1 MHCNRSPRSLLA
13 TQPLAVDIYIS
24 PITGGDVNHPA
35 DSSAAP
41 PGGTG
46 VGRYSPRFVLAAI
59 LIAIAAAGAMMLF
72 LELQSLGEA
81 LLWPDSLP
89 VPIFPLIL
97 ATAGGLLVGVCLHVF
112 GDHVLLLQQSL
123 IEFQRTGR
131 FEPRHL
137 PAGLLTIYLS
147 LIFGASL
154 GPEVA
159 AIDMGGSMGTLAG
172 DRLRSRVRTLSS
184 AGIAGALVGFAI
196 YLQITRTAGGA
207 LYPLPPPGELLPLYL
222 LYAAILG
229 LAGAAAGVLFIGAFR
244 LFYRL
249 MTPIAGRHLIRGV
262 AGGVGLGIAGTVF
275 PLVLFSGLNEF
286 RTVLETGATAGATV
300 LLLLVAVKIFA
311 STWCM
316 ATIFKGGPIFPLI
329 FAGGTLGLAVSL
341 LVPAIPPAVAVPAV
355 MAGMIVCVLKMP
367 AAVIPIVA
375 LVFLQWEIL
384 IIVAIATVAGYY
396 ATRKIAMFPHEG
408 NGGGGVT
415 DPTQAAD

>member
-1 MHCNRSPRSLLA
+1 ME
-13 TQPLAVDIYIS
+13 PLAVDIYTS
-24 PITGGDVNHPA
+24 PTTGGDVNHPA

-41 PGGTG
+41 PGETG
-46 VGRYSPRFVLAAI
+46 IGRYSLRLVIAAI
-59 LIAIAAAGAMMLF
+59 LIAVAAAGAMVLF

-81 LLWPDSLP
+81 LLWPDSPP
-89 VPIFPLIL
+89 VPFPALII
-97 ATAGGLLVGVCLHVF
+97 ATAGGLAVGLCLHVF

-123 IEFQRTGR
+123 IEFQKTGR

-137 PAGLLTIYLS
+137 PAGLLAIYLS

-172 DRLRSRVRTLSS
+172 DRLRSRVRTLSNV
-184 AGIAGALVGFAI
+184 GIAGALVGFAI
-196 YLQITRTAGGA
+196 YLQVTRTAGGA
-207 LYPLPPPGELLPLYL
+207 LYPLPPLGELLPLYL

-244 LFYRL
+244 FFYRL
-249 MTPIAGRHLIRGV
+249 MTPIAGRHLIRGL
-262 AGGVGLGIAGTVF
+262 AGGVGLGIAGTIF

-286 RTVLETGATAGATV
+286 KTVLETGATAGAAV
-300 LLLLVAVKIFA
+300 LLLFVAVKIFA

-341 LVPAIPPAVAVPAV
+341 LIPAIPPAVAVPAV

-384 IIVAIATVAGYY
+384 IIIVIATVAGYY
-396 ATRKIAMFPHEG
+396 TTRSFAMFPPEG
-408 NGGGGVT
+408 NGGGGAT
-415 DPTQAAD
+415 GP

>member
-1 MHCNRSPRSLLA
+1 ME
-13 TQPLAVDIYIS
+13 PLAVDIYTS
-24 PITGGDVNHPA
+24 PTTGGDVNHPA
-35 DSSAAP
+35 DSSAEP

-46 VGRYSPRFVLAAI
+46 VGRYSPRFVLAVI
-59 LIAIAAAGAMMLF
+59 LIAIAAAGAMVLF
-72 LELQSLGEA
+72 LELQSIGAA
-81 LLWPDSLP
+81 LLWPDSPP
-89 VPIFPLIL
+89 VPFFPLIV
-97 ATAGGLLVGVCLHVF
+97 ATAGGLAVGLCLHVF

-123 IEFQRTGR
+123 TEFQRTGR

-137 PAGLLTIYLS
+137 PAGLLAIYLS
-147 LIFGASL
+147 LIFGARL

-172 DRLRSRVRTLSS
+172 DRLQSRVRTLSN
-184 AGIAGALVGFAI
+184 AGIAGALAGFAI
-196 YLQITRTAGGA
+196 YLQVTRTAGGA
-207 LYPLPPPGELLPLYL
+207 LYPLPSPGELLPLYL
-222 LYAAILG
+222 VYAAILG

-249 MTPIAGRHLIRGV
+249 TTPIAGRHLIRGV

-275 PLVLFSGLNEF
+275 PLVLFSGQNEF
-286 RTVLETGATAGATV
+286 KTVLETGATAGAAV
-300 LLLLVAVKIFA
+300 LLLLVAAKILA

-384 IIVAIATVAGYY
+384 IIVAVATVAGYY
-396 ATRKIAMFPHEG
+396 TTRSVAMFPHEG
-408 NGGGGVT
+408 NGGAG
-415 DPTQAAD
+415 

>member
-1 MHCNRSPRSLLA
+1 
-13 TQPLAVDIYIS
+13 
-24 PITGGDVNHPA
+24 VNHPA
-35 DSSAAP
+35 DSSAVL

-46 VGRYSPRFVLAAI
+46 VGRYSLRFVLAAI
-59 LIAIAAAGAMMLF
+59 QVAIAAAGAMVLF
-72 LELQSLGEA
+72 LEVQSLGEA

-89 VPIFPLIL
+89 VPFFALIL
-97 ATAGGLLVGVCLHVF
+97 ATAGGLAVGLCLHVF

-123 IEFQRTGR
+123 AKFQETGR

-137 PAGLLTIYLS
+137 PAGLLAIYLS

-172 DRLRSRVRTLSS
+172 DRLRSRVRTLST
-184 AGIAGALVGFAI
+184 AGIVGALAGFAI
-196 YLQITRTAGGA
+196 YLQITKTAGGA
-207 LYPLPPPGELLPLYL
+207 LYPLPPLGELLPLYL

-229 LAGAAAGVLFIGAFR
+229 LAGAAAGILFIGVFH
-244 LFYRL
+244 LFSRL
-249 MTPIAGRHLIRGV
+249 MAPIAGRHLVRGL
-262 AGGVGLGIAGTVF
+262 AGGVGLGVAGTIF
-275 PLVLFSGLNEF
+275 PLVLFSGQNEF
-286 RTVLETGATAGATV
+286 KTVLETGATAGAAV
-300 LLLLVAVKIFA
+300 LLLLVAAKILA

-384 IIVAIATVAGYY
+384 IVVAIAAVAGYY
-396 ATRKIAMFPHEG
+396 TTRSVVMFPHEG
-408 NGGGGVT
+408 NEAG
-415 DPTQAAD
+415 

>member
-1 MHCNRSPRSLLA
+1 M
-13 TQPLAVDIYIS
+13 
-24 PITGGDVNHPA
+24 NHPA
-35 DSSAAP
+35 DGNAAL

-46 VGRYSPRFVLAAI
+46 VGRYSFRFVFAAI
-59 LIAIAAAGAMMLF
+59 LITIAAAGAMVLF
-72 LELQSLGEA
+72 LEVQSLGEA
-81 LLWPDSLP
+81 LLWPDSPP
-89 VPIFPLIL
+89 VPFFALIL
-97 ATAGGLLVGVCLHVF
+97 ATAGGLAVGLCLHVF
-112 GDHVLLLQQSL
+112 GDHALLLQQSL
-123 IEFQRTGR
+123 IEFQKTGR

-137 PAGLLTIYLS
+137 PAGLLAIYLS

-172 DRLRSRVRTLSS
+172 DRLRSRVRTLST
-184 AGIAGALVGFAI
+184 AGIVGALAGFAI

-207 LYPLPPPGELLPLYL
+207 LYPLPPLGELLPLYL

-229 LAGAAAGVLFIGAFR
+229 LVGAAAGILFIGAFR
-244 LFYRL
+244 LFSRL
-249 MTPIAGRHLIRGV
+249 ATPIAGRHLVRGL
-262 AGGVGLGIAGTVF
+262 AGGMGLGIAGTVF
-275 PLVLFSGLNEF
+275 PLVLFSGQNEF
-286 RTVLETGATAGATV
+286 KTVLDTGATLGAAV
-300 LLLLVAVKIFA
+300 LLLLVAAKIFA

-367 AAVIPIVA
+367 AGVIPLVA

-384 IIVAIATVAGYY
+384 IVVVIAVVAGYY
-396 ATRKIAMFPHEG
+396 TTRSVVMFPHEG
-408 NGGGGVT
+408 NGRAGVT
-415 DPTQAAD
+415 DP

>member
-1 MHCNRSPRSLLA
+1 
-13 TQPLAVDIYIS
+13 
-24 PITGGDVNHPA
+24 VNHPA
-35 DSSAAP
+35 DSSAAL

-46 VGRYSPRFVLAAI
+46 LGRYSLRFVLAAI
-59 LIAIAAAGAMMLF
+59 LIAIAAAGVMVLF
-72 LELQSLGEA
+72 LEVQNLSEA
-81 LLWPDSLP
+81 FLWPDSLP
-89 VPIFPLIL
+89 VPFFALVL
-97 ATAGGLLVGVCLHVF
+97 ATAGGLAVGLCLHVF

-123 IEFQRTGR
+123 MEFQKTGR

-137 PAGLLTIYLS
+137 PAGLLAIYLS

-172 DRLRSRVRTLSS
+172 DRLRSRVRTLST
-184 AGIAGALVGFAI
+184 AGIVGALAGFAI
-196 YLQITRTAGGA
+196 YLQITKTAGGA
-207 LYPLPPPGELLPLYL
+207 LYPLPTLGKLLPLYL

-244 LFYRL
+244 LFSHL
-249 MTPIAGRHLIRGV
+249 MTHIAGRHLVRGLV
-262 AGGVGLGIAGTVF
+262 GGVGLGIAGTVF
-275 PLVLFSGLNEF
+275 PLVLFSGQNEF
-286 RTVLETGATAGATV
+286 KTVLETGATAGAAV
-300 LLLLVAVKIFA
+300 LLLLVAAKIFA

-367 AAVIPIVA
+367 AVVIPLVA

-384 IIVAIATVAGYY
+384 IIVTIAAVAGYY
-396 ATRKIAMFPHEG
+396 TTRSVVMFPHEG
-408 NGGGGVT
+408 NRGAGAT
-415 DPTQAAD
+415 NP

>member
-1 MHCNRSPRSLLA
+1 M
-13 TQPLAVDIYIS
+13 
-24 PITGGDVNHPA
+24 NHPA
-35 DSSAAP
+35 GSSAAP
-41 PGGTG
+41 SGGTG
-46 VGRYSPRFVLAAI
+46 VGRYSLRFVLAAI
-59 LIAIAAAGAMMLF
+59 LVAIAAAGAMVLF
-72 LELQSLGEA
+72 LEVQSLGEA
-81 LLWPDSLP
+81 FLWPDSLP
-89 VPIFPLIL
+89 VPFFALIL
-97 ATAGGLLVGVCLHVF
+97 ATVGGLAVGLCLHVF

-123 IEFQRTGR
+123 MEFQKTGR

-137 PAGLLTIYLS
+137 PAGLLAIYLS

-172 DRLRSRVRTLSS
+172 DRLRSRVRTLST
-184 AGIAGALVGFAI
+184 AGIVGALAGFAI
-196 YLQITRTAGGA
+196 YLQITKTAGGA
-207 LYPLPPPGELLPLYL
+207 LYPLPPLGELLPLYL

-229 LAGAAAGVLFIGAFR
+229 LAGAAAGVLFIRAFR
-244 LFYRL
+244 LFSRL
-249 MTPIAGRHLIRGV
+249 MAPIAGRHLVRGL
-262 AGGVGLGIAGTVF
+262 AGGVGLGVAGTIF
-275 PLVLFSGLNEF
+275 PLVLFSGQNEF
-286 RTVLETGATAGATV
+286 KTVLETGATAGAAV
-300 LLLLVAVKIFA
+300 LLLLVAAKILA

-384 IIVAIATVAGYY
+384 IVVAIAAVAGYY
-396 ATRKIAMFPHEG
+396 TTRSVVMFPHEG
-408 NGGGGVT
+408 NEAG
-415 DPTQAAD
+415 

>member
-1 MHCNRSPRSLLA
+1 
-13 TQPLAVDIYIS
+13 
-24 PITGGDVNHPA
+24 VNHPA
-35 DSSAAP
+35 DSSAVL

-46 VGRYSPRFVLAAI
+46 VGRYSLRFVLAAI
-59 LIAIAAAGAMMLF
+59 QVAIAAAGAMVLF
-72 LELQSLGEA
+72 LEVQSLGEA

-89 VPIFPLIL
+89 VPFFALIL
-97 ATAGGLLVGVCLHVF
+97 ATAGGLAVGLCLHVF

-123 IEFQRTGR
+123 MEFQRTGR

-137 PAGLLTIYLS
+137 PAGLLAIYLS

-172 DRLRSRVRTLSS
+172 DRLRSRVRTLST
-184 AGIAGALVGFAI
+184 AGIVGALAGFAI
-196 YLQITRTAGGA
+196 YLQITKTAGGA
-207 LYPLPPPGELLPLYL
+207 LYPLPPLGELLPLYL

-229 LAGAAAGVLFIGAFR
+229 LAGAAAGILFIGVFH
-244 LFYRL
+244 LFSRL
-249 MTPIAGRHLIRGV
+249 MAPIAGRHLVRGL
-262 AGGVGLGIAGTVF
+262 AGGVGLGVAGTIF
-275 PLVLFSGLNEF
+275 PLVLFSGQNEF
-286 RTVLETGATAGATV
+286 KTVLETGATAGAAV
-300 LLLLVAVKIFA
+300 LLLLVAAKILA

-384 IIVAIATVAGYY
+384 IVVAIAAVAGYY
-396 ATRKIAMFPHEG
+396 TTRSVVMFPHEG
-408 NGGGGVT
+408 NEAG
-415 DPTQAAD
+415 

>member
-1 MHCNRSPRSLLA
+1 M
-13 TQPLAVDIYIS
+13 
-24 PITGGDVNHPA
+24 NHPA
-35 DSSAAP
+35 DGSAAL

-46 VGRYSPRFVLAAI
+46 TGRYSLRFALAAI
-59 LIAIAAAGAMMLF
+59 LIAIAAAGAMVLF
-72 LELQSLGEA
+72 LEVQSLGEA
-81 LLWPDSLP
+81 LLWSDSRP
-89 VPIFPLIL
+89 VPFSALII
-97 ATAGGLLVGVCLHVF
+97 ATAGGLTVGLCLHVF

-123 IEFQRTGR
+123 AEFQETGR

-137 PAGLLTIYLS
+137 PAGLLAIYLS

-172 DRLRSRVRTLSS
+172 DRLRSRVRTLSNI
-184 AGIAGALVGFAI
+184 GIVGALAGFAI
-196 YLQITRTAGGA
+196 YLQVTRTAGGA
-207 LYPLPPPGELLPLYL
+207 LYPLPPLGELLPLYL

-229 LAGAAAGVLFIGAFR
+229 LVGAAAGVLFIGAFR
-244 LFYRL
+244 LFGRL
-249 MTPIAGRHLIRGV
+249 MAPIAGRHLVRGL

-275 PLVLFSGLNEF
+275 PLVLFSGQNEF
-286 RTVLETGATAGATV
+286 KIVLETGATAGAAV
-300 LLLLVAVKIFA
+300 LLLLVAAKIFA

-341 LVPAIPPAVAVPAV
+341 FVPAIPPAVAVPAV

-367 AAVIPIVA
+367 AVVIPLVA

-384 IIVAIATVAGYY
+384 IIVAVAAVAGYY
-396 ATRKIAMFPHEG
+396 TTRSVAMFPHEG
-408 NGGGGVT
+408 NGGAGATG
-415 DPTQAAD
+415 P

>member
-1 MHCNRSPRSLLA
+1 M
-13 TQPLAVDIYIS
+13 
-24 PITGGDVNHPA
+24 NHPA
-35 DSSAAP
+35 DSSAVL

-46 VGRYSPRFVLAAI
+46 VGRYSLRFVLAAI
-59 LIAIAAAGAMMLF
+59 QVAIAAAGAMVLF
-72 LELQSLGEA
+72 LEVQSLGEA

-89 VPIFPLIL
+89 VPFFALIL
-97 ATAGGLLVGVCLHVF
+97 ATAGGLAVGLCLHVF

-123 IEFQRTGR
+123 MEFQKTGR

-137 PAGLLTIYLS
+137 PAGLLAIYLS

-172 DRLRSRVRTLSS
+172 DRLRSRVRTLST
-184 AGIAGALVGFAI
+184 AGIVGALAGFAI
-196 YLQITRTAGGA
+196 YLQITKTAGGA
-207 LYPLPPPGELLPLYL
+207 LYPLPPLGELLPLYL

-229 LAGAAAGVLFIGAFR
+229 LAGAAAGILFIGVFH
-244 LFYRL
+244 LFSRL
-249 MTPIAGRHLIRGV
+249 MAPIAGRHLVRGL
-262 AGGVGLGIAGTVF
+262 AGGVGLGVAGTVF
-275 PLVLFSGLNEF
+275 PLVLFSGQNEF
-286 RTVLETGATAGATV
+286 KTVLETGATAGAAV
-300 LLLLVAVKIFA
+300 LLLLVAAKIFA

-384 IIVAIATVAGYY
+384 IVVAIAAVAGYY
-396 ATRKIAMFPHEG
+396 TTRSVVMFPHEG
-408 NGGGGVT
+408 NEAG
-415 DPTQAAD
+415 

>member
-1 MHCNRSPRSLLA
+1 M
-13 TQPLAVDIYIS
+13 
-24 PITGGDVNHPA
+24 NHPA
-35 DSSAAP
+35 DSSAAS

-59 LIAIAAAGAMMLF
+59 LIAIAAAGAMVLF

-81 LLWPDSLP
+81 LLWPDSPP
-89 VPIFPLIL
+89 VPFFPLIL
-97 ATAGGLLVGVCLHVF
+97 ATVGGLAVGLCLHVF

-131 FEPRHL
+131 FEPRYL
-137 PAGLLTIYLS
+137 PAGLLAIYLS

-184 AGIAGALVGFAI
+184 AGIVGALAGFAI

-207 LYPLPPPGELLPLYL
+207 LYPLAPLGELLPPYL
-222 LYAAILG
+222 VYAAILG

-244 LFYRL
+244 FFYRL
-249 MTPIAGRHLIRGV
+249 MTPLAGRHLIRGV

-275 PLVLFSGLNEF
+275 PLVLFSGQNEF
-286 RTVLETGATAGATV
+286 KTVLETGATAGAAV
-300 LLLLVAVKIFA
+300 LLLLVAVKIVA

-329 FAGGTLGLAVSL
+329 FAGGTLGLAVNL

-384 IIVAIATVAGYY
+384 IIIAIATVVGYY
-396 ATRKIAMFPHEG
+396 TTKKIEMFPHEG
-408 NGGGGVT
+408 NGGGAVT
-415 DPTQAAD
+415 EP

>member
-1 MHCNRSPRSLLA
+1 ME
-13 TQPLAVDIYIS
+13 PLAVDIYTS
-24 PITGGDVNHPA
+24 PTTGGDVNHPA
-35 DSSAAP
+35 DSSAEP

-46 VGRYSPRFVLAAI
+46 VGRYSPRFVLAVI
-59 LIAIAAAGAMMLF
+59 LIAIAAAGAMVLF
-72 LELQSLGEA
+72 LELQSIGAA
-81 LLWPDSLP
+81 LLWPDSPP
-89 VPIFPLIL
+89 VPFFPLIV
-97 ATAGGLLVGVCLHVF
+97 ATAGGLAVGLCLHVF
-112 GDHVLLLQQSL
+112 GDHVLLLLQSL
-123 IEFQRTGR
+123 TEFQRTGR

-137 PAGLLTIYLS
+137 PAGLLAIYLS

-172 DRLRSRVRTLSS
+172 DRLQSRVRTLSN
-184 AGIAGALVGFAI
+184 AGIAGALAGFAI
-196 YLQITRTAGGA
+196 YLQVTRTAGGA
-207 LYPLPPPGELLPLYL
+207 LYPLPSPGELLPLYL
-222 LYAAILG
+222 VYAAILG

-249 MTPIAGRHLIRGV
+249 TTPIAGRHLIRGV

-275 PLVLFSGLNEF
+275 PLVLFSGQNEF
-286 RTVLETGATAGATV
+286 KTVLETGATAGAAV
-300 LLLLVAVKIFA
+300 LLLLVAAKILA

-384 IIVAIATVAGYY
+384 IIVAVATVAGYY
-396 ATRKIAMFPHEG
+396 TTRSVAMFPHEG
-408 NGGGGVT
+408 NGGAG
-415 DPTQAAD
+415 